1 MLNSIG
7 ERTEPCACGTPFF
20 ILLSLLRCPS
30 LVCTMKLRFDNISMM
45 KPTMCLSGMVLS
57 SFRWSPRCHMV
68 SYTAVKSRNNTPAFS
83 LCWNLSSM
91 YCVSSVTWSTVDLP
105 RRKPAC
111 SRGSCGSMR
120 LCINLSRILNGTQSS
135 EMGLYDFGSCA
146 GLLGFGR
153 DTTVARRHVSLYLRL
168 TSCLSLSLYLSIS
181 PYVLV
186 SLSLSVSLIISL
198 SLFLSRYLAS
208 LSLSLSLS
216 LSDAVSLYVSMCL
229 SLPLSFYLLSL
240 SLYRSLPLSRYLSI
254 SLFVCLSFS
263 LCISISP
270 GLSLY
275 LHVSLYLSRALTLS
289 FFLSLS
295 FGSLS
300 LSL

>member
-7 ERTEPCACGTPFF
+7 ERTEPCGTPFF

-83 LCWNLSSM
+83 LCWKQSSM
-91 YCVSSVTWSTVDLP
+91 SCVSSVTWSTVDLP

-120 LCINLSRILNGTQSS
+120 LCINFSRILNGTQSS

-153 DTTVARRHVSLYLRL
+153 ATTVARRQVSLYLRL
-168 TSCLSLSLYLSIS
+168 TSCLSLSLYLSLS

-186 SLSLSVSLIISL
+186 SLSLCLSHYLAVSL
-198 SLFLSRYLAS
+198 SLP
-208 LSLSLSLS
+208 LSLSP

-240 SLYRSLPLSRYLSI
+240 SLSLSASLSLSVSLPLCLSLFLTMYIYLSR
-254 SLFVCLSFS
+254 SL
-263 LCISISP
+263 SI
-270 GLSLY
+270 Y
-275 LHVSLYLSRALTLS
+275 LHVSLYLSLALTLS
-289 FFLSLS
+289 FFLSL
-295 FGSLS
+295 FRLPLSLS

>member
-7 ERTEPCACGTPFF
+7 ERTEPCGTPFF

-83 LCWNLSSM
+83 LCWKLSSM
-91 YCVSSVTWSTVDLP
+91 SCVSSVTWSTVDLP

-153 DTTVARRHVSLYLRL
+153 ATTVARRQVSLYLRL
-168 TSCLSLSLYLSIS
+168 TRCLSLSLYLSLS

-186 SLSLSVSLIISL
+186 SLSLCLSHYLAVSL
-198 SLFLSRYLAS
+198 SLPLSCFS
-208 LSLSLSLS
+208 LSLSLSL
-216 LSDAVSLYVSMCL
+216 
-229 SLPLSFYLLSL
+229 
-240 SLYRSLPLSRYLSI
+240 
-254 SLFVCLSFS
+254 
-263 LCISISP
+263 
-270 GLSLY
+270 
-275 LHVSLYLSRALTLS
+275 
-289 FFLSLS
+289 
-295 FGSLS
+295 
-300 LSL
+300 